1 METMVFVAF
10 MVKFGL
16 FAAGSALVSTLVT
29 VTVYDLV
36 RNKVSEG
43 GVFGSASLQE
53 PAKGGA
59 S

>member
-10 MVKFGL
+10 MVKYGL
-16 FAAGSALVSTLVT
+16 FAAGSALVSTLLT
-29 VTVYDLV
+29 ITVYDLV
-36 RNKVSEG
+36 RSKG